1 MFLFRSNPSGR
12 STVNAIPEPEPQERS
27 ETAEER
33 TARHLAMCRRLADL
47 GMQMAEAAAEQ
58 ALAQAENPD
67 APRPKGPDPS
77 VTYVRLCA
85 SVRQSI
91 ALEAKILAGPAKTR
105 KTRKR
110 YDPRR
115 PILKRLFK
123 EGTERHHDPAGAAAA
138 LMDYAEE
145 ALDADPDAKRE
156 LCEFVFDASDA
167 TGIPILKRTLSDEML
182 NIIEKDP
189 GGVENNTLLKPVPAW
204 LIPYMPKGPGPPKP
218 PGHPAEYA

>member
-1 MFLFRSNPSGR
+1 VDI
-12 STVNAIPEPEPQERS
+12 TQEPEPEGPP
-27 ETAEER
+27 ETAEQR
-33 TARHLAMCRRLADL
+33 TARQLAMCRRLADL

-58 ALAQAENPD
+58 ALAEAENPD
-67 APRPKGPDPS
+67 APKRKGPDPAL
-77 VTYVRLCA
+77 TYIRLCA

-91 ALEAKILAGPAKTR
+91 ALEAKILAGPAKSR
-105 KTRKR
+105 KTQKR

-138 LMDYAEE
+138 LMDHAEE

-218 PGHPAEYA
+218 PGHPPEYA

>member
-1 MFLFRSNPSGR
+1 
-12 STVNAIPEPEPQERS
+12 
-27 ETAEER
+27 
-33 TARHLAMCRRLADL
+33 
-47 GMQMAEAAAEQ
+47 
-58 ALAQAENPD
+58 
-67 APRPKGPDPS
+67 
-77 VTYVRLCA
+77 
-85 SVRQSI
+85 
-91 ALEAKILAGPAKTR
+91 
-105 KTRKR
+105 
-110 YDPRR
+110 
-115 PILKRLFK
+115 
-123 EGTERHHDPAGAAAA
+123 
-138 LMDYAEE
+138 MDYAEE